1 MAGLQLPNRA
11 ALAARAGMVVAA
23 AVAAAKSA
31 RRSVLVCIFEVG
43 GGKSEGS
50 RASRLLLKM
59 YS

>member
-1 MAGLQLPNRA
+1 
-11 ALAARAGMVVAA
+11 LAARAGMVVAA